1 MTAALPQP
9 PCRLLI
15 LCPTGTLAPQPTP
28 ELLQGFDTATP
39 ITVLAHWFR
48 QQPSP
53 SSARVWIATDPDHT
67 ARA

>member
-1 MTAALPQP
+1 
-9 PCRLLI
+9 
-15 LCPTGTLAPQPTP
+15 
-28 ELLQGFDTATP
+28 LQGFDTATP